1 MDLRVLFKKWRITLF
16 ALAVVIPL
24 GIIYPEAGD
33 KTMALLGVNVA
44 TLLSILPPVLL
55 LIGLFDAWI
64 PRERV
69 APHLG
74 EGSGLKGVVLALL
87 LGAGSAGPLYV
98 AFPVAEVLMRKGA
111 SVRNVFIFVGSW
123 STLRLPMI
131 LFELEN
137 MGYAFGLSR
146 YAASFFGVLLMA
158 ALTDRALKGEEKKA
172 LLGRYMM
179 EE

>member
-1 MDLRVLFKKWRITLF
+1 MGLRALLKKWRITLF

-24 GIIYPEAGD
+24 GTIYPEAGD
-33 KTMALLGVNVA
+33 KTLALLGLNVA

-74 EGSGLKGVVLALL
+74 EGSGVKGVILALL

-98 AFPVAEVLMRKGA
+98 AFPVAEVLIRKGA
-111 SVRNVFIFVGSW
+111 SIRNIFIFIGSW

-131 LFELEN
+131 LFELDN

-146 YAASFFGVLLMA
+146 YAASFVGVLLMA
-158 ALTDRALKGEEKKA
+158 FLTDRILGKDEKDE
-172 LLGRYMM
+172 LLTRY
-179 EE
+179 EGKE